1 MGLFS
6 LDLPQQNLTI
16 ENTQKDKSWSRAQ
29 RLIEIHS
36 HRVKNVDEDI
46 CEKLIPGEAHFI
58 LTTNRINMRTFLL
71 WILQH
76 SDGEVIDE
84 LIVATY
90 SVTSNTSIMF
100 LSLFD
105 KARIRKAAFVIC
117 GHLLRANNRAVIDFV
132 DECRKRNIPV
142 LIRNNHSKILLAQ
155 CGLQKIS
162 LMGSGNFSENADI
175 EQYLM
180 IDDGRI
186 FDFYREA
193 LLSDCTV

>member
-29 RLIEIHS
+29 SLIEIHS
-36 HRVKNVDEDI
+36 HRVKDVDKDI

-105 KARIRKAAFVIC
+105 TGRIRKAAFVIC
-117 GHLLRANNRAVIDFV
+117 GHLLRVNNRAVIDFV